1 MRALPALMLS
11 FVVTAAVAAPAQ
23 ARQSPAGGFRI
34 TVTNWFT
41 CATCTTI
48 RGVVAGDVVG
58 TLRGAVIAVGPPAA
72 NGAAFQT
79 LHDRF
84 VVRAARGSRSFV
96 ALVNGRRSLQS
107 GTAVLDGLVTDG
119 WEKGAMVHVELRPTA
134 CVQSARGCYTG
145 TIHVR

>member
-1 MRALPALMLS
+1 MRALPVLMLS
-11 FVVTAAVAAPAQ
+11 FAVTAAVAAPAQ

-34 TVTNWFT
+34 TVKNWFS

-58 TLRGAVIAVGPPAA
+58 TLRGAVIALRPAG

-79 LHDRF
+79 LHDRL
-84 VVRAARGSRSFV
+84 VVRAANGSRSFV
-96 ALVNGRRSLQS
+96 ALVNGRRNLAT
-107 GTAVLDGLVTDG
+107 GTAALDGLVTDG

-134 CVQSARGCYTG
+134 CLQSARGCYTG
-145 TIHVR
+145 TIRVK

>member
-1 MRALPALMLS
+1 MRALPVLMLS
-11 FVVTAAVAAPAQ
+11 FAVTAAVAAPAQ

-34 TVTNWFT
+34 AVTDWFT

-58 TLRGAVIAVGPPAA
+58 TLRGAVIALRPAG
-72 NGAAFQT
+72 NGATFQT
-79 LHDRF
+79 LHDRL
-84 VVRAARGSRSFV
+84 VVRAANGSRSFV
-96 ALVNGRRSLQS
+96 ALVNGRRSLAT

-134 CVQSARGCYTG
+134 CRQSARGCSTG
-145 TIHVR
+145 TIRVK

>member
-1 MRALPALMLS
+1 MRALPVLMLS
-11 FVVTAAVAAPAQ
+11 FAVTAAVAAPAQ

-58 TLRGAVIAVGPPAA
+58 TLRGAVIALRPAVS
-72 NGAAFQT
+72 GAAFQT
-79 LHDRF
+79 LHDRL
-84 VVRAARGSRSFV
+84 VVQAANGSRSFV
-96 ALVNGRRSLQS
+96 ALVNGRRNRAT

-134 CVQSARGCYTG
+134 CLQSARGCSTG
-145 TIHVR
+145 TIRVK